1 MRLYFLSSWHNP
13 LLKITSINGMLSV
26 TVRAMG
32 TINSSGYRA
41 AMVKE
46 SHVGIIHEYKS
57 CAINVHLA
65 ITT

>member
-1 MRLYFLSSWHNP
+1 
-13 LLKITSINGMLSV
+13 MLSV

-41 AMVKE
+41 VMVKE

-57 CAINVHLA
+57 CGINVHRI
-65 ITT
+65 ITMCEETENRKIFLTNTYYI